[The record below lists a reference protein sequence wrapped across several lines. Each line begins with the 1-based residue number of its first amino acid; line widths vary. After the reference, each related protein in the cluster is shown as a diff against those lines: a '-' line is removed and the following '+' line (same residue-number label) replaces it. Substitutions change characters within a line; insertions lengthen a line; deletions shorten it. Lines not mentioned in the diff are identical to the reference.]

1 LKMKTSIMLLTGFLL
16 AFSVSAQIKMPGIFG
31 DHMVIQR
38 GRPVPV
44 WGWSS
49 PNEKLVLTFNQQ
61 KKEITAD
68 RNGKW
73 RVNLDPEPA
82 GGPFELKVQDG
93 NSLIFHDVMVGE
105 VWVCSGQ
112 SNMEFELKSARN
124 ADNEIMNA
132 GYPEIRHIKIPLTLS
147 NTPKDDIPPTQWEV
161 CSPKT
166 AGDFTAVGYFFARE
180 IVKRLH
186 VSVGLINTTWGGTM
200 VEAWTS
206 HGALENS
213 PEFKSIINSV
223 PDKDIESAMKERHK
237 RLAQQVKLLQKNV
250 IDTVPEAD
258 WKNPDYNSQ
267 GWPKIS
273 IALNWEN
280 QQLGLS
286 DLDGIVWYR
295 KEVFL
300 DDSIVNKSVTLSLGK
315 IDDNDDTYVNG
326 IWVGS
331 TKNWAENRIYRVPAG
346 VFKTGKN
353 IIAVKV
359 EDTGGGGGFYGD
371 SSSVYLK
378 SEDGFI
384 SLSNNWIFRIA
395 KITSNAMGIGPND
408 HTSLLFNAMINPL
421 IPYGI
426 RGVLWYQGEANTER
440 AYQYRTAFPLMIS
453 DWRQHWGEGNFPF
466 YFVQLASFNA
476 GNGNS
481 QQGSTWAELR
491 EAQARTLSLPA
502 TGMSVTTD
510 IGESNDIH
518 PKNKQDVGLRLAAIA
533 MNNIYEQTEE
543 YSGPV
548 YESMNIQKD
557 KIILSFTHTGSGLL
571 VKDKYGYLRGFEIAG
586 PDHHFYYAKA
596 IMQNNKVIVYA
607 DEVSQAESVHFA
619 WADDAADANLYNKEG
634 FPAVPF
640 RTDQWKGVTDDKKFE
655 IGKP

>member
-1 LKMKTSIMLLTGFLL
+1 MKILIFMLAGFLL

-38 GRPVPV
+38 DRPVPV

-49 PNEKLVLTFNQQ
+49 PKEKLVLSFNQQ
-61 KKEITAD
+61 KKEVIAD

-73 RVNLDPEPA
+73 RVNLDPEAA
-82 GGPFELKVQDG
+82 GGPYILKVEG
-93 NSLIFHDVMVGE
+93 KNSLIFHDVMVGE
-105 VWVCSGQ
+105 VWICSGQ

-124 ADNEIMNA
+124 ANNEIMNS
-132 GYPEIRHIKIPLTLS
+132 GYSEIRHIKIPLSLS
-147 NTPKDDIPPTQWEV
+147 SMAKEDIQPSAWNV

-186 VSVGLINTTWGGTM
+186 VPVGLINSTWGGTM

-206 HGALENS
+206 HAAFENS

-223 PDKDIESAMKERHK
+223 PDKDFEVMMKEHRNK
-237 RLAQQVKLLQKNV
+237 LENQVKLLQKNI
-250 IDTVPEAD
+250 IDTFPETN
-258 WKNPDYNSQ
+258 WKMPDYNNQ
-267 GWPKIS
+267 TWPKIS
-273 IALNWEN
+273 VALNWEN
-280 QQLGLS
+280 QQLGLD

-295 KEVFL
+295 KEIFL
-300 DDSIVNKSVTLSLGK
+300 DENAINKPVTLSLGK
-315 IDDNDDTYVNG
+315 IDDNDETYVNG

-331 TKNWAENRIYRVPAG
+331 SKNWAENRAYRVPVG
-346 VFKTGKN
+346 IFKTGKN
-353 IIAVKV
+353 IIAVRV

-371 SSSVYLK
+371 SSAVYLK

-384 SLSNNWIFRIA
+384 SLSDNWRFRIA
-395 KITSNAMGIGPND
+395 KITRNVSGVGPND
-408 HTSLLFNAMINPL
+408 YPSLLFNAMINPL

-426 RGVLWYQGEANTER
+426 RGVLWYQGEANTGR
-440 AYQYRTAFPLMIS
+440 AFQYRTAFPLMIN
-453 DWRQHWGEGNFPF
+453 DWRQHWDEGNFPF
-466 YFVQLASFNA
+466 YFVQLASFNSD
-476 GNGNS
+476 NGNS
-481 QQGSTWAELR
+481 LQGSTWAELR
-491 EAQARTLSLPA
+491 EAQTRTLSLPA

-533 MNNIYEQTEE
+533 MNNIYNQPEE
-543 YSGPV
+543 YCGPV
-548 YESMNIQKD
+548 YESMSVLGD
-557 KIILSFTHTGSGLL
+557 KVILSFTHTGSGLI

-586 PDHHFYYAKA
+586 SDHHFYYAKA
-596 IMQNNKVIVYA
+596 ILQNNKVIVYA
-607 DEVSQAESVHFA
+607 NEVSKPESIHFA
-619 WADDAADANLYNKEG
+619 WADDAGDANLYNKEG

>member
-1 LKMKTSIMLLTGFLL
+1 MKIAILFLTGFLL
-16 AFSVSAQIKMPGIFG
+16 AYTISAQIKMPGIFG

-44 WGWSS
+44 WGWAS
-49 PNEKLVLTFNQQ
+49 PNEKLVLTFHSQ
-61 KKEITAD
+61 KKEATAD

-82 GGPFELKVQDG
+82 GGPFELRIQG
-93 NSLIFHDVMVGE
+93 RNRLIFHDVMVGE
-105 VWVCSGQ
+105 VWICSGQ

-132 GYPEIRHIKIPLTLS
+132 GYPEIRHVKIPLTLS
-147 NTPKDDIPPTQWEV
+147 STPKDDIQATEWEV

-186 VSVGLINTTWGGTM
+186 VSVGLINSTWGGTI

-213 PEFKSIINSV
+213 PEFKSVINSV
-223 PDKDIESAMKERHK
+223 NDKDIELVMNERRK
-237 RLAQQVKLLQKNV
+237 NLELQVKHLQKN
-250 IDTVPEAD
+250 ILDTVPETD

-273 IALNWEN
+273 IAFNWEN
-280 QQLGLS
+280 QQLGLK

-295 KEVFL
+295 KEIFL
-300 DDSIVNKSVTLSLGK
+300 NGNMIDKPITLSLGK

-331 TKNWAENRIYRVPAG
+331 TKNWAESRVYNVPAG
-346 VFKTGKN
+346 VFKSGKN
-353 IIAVKV
+353 VISVRV
-359 EDTGGGGGFYGD
+359 EDTGGGGGFYDD
-371 SSSVYLK
+371 SSAVYLK
-378 SEDGFI
+378 SEAGII
-384 SLSNNWIFRIA
+384 SLSDGWSFRIA
-395 KITSNAMGIGPND
+395 KITSNTTGVGPND
-408 HTSLLFNAMINPL
+408 HASLLFNAMINPL

-426 RGVLWYQGEANTER
+426 RGVLWYQGEANTGR

-481 QQGSTWAELR
+481 QQGSAWAELR
-491 EAQARTLSLPA
+491 EAQTFTLGLPA
-502 TGMSVTTD
+502 TGMSVTID

-533 MNNIYEQTEE
+533 MNNIYEQPGE

-548 YESMNIQKD
+548 YESMSIQGD
-557 KIILSFTHTGSGLL
+557 KIILTFSHTGSGLM

-586 PDHHFYYAKA
+586 SNHHFYYAKA
-596 IMQNNKVIVYA
+596 IVQNNKVIVYA
-607 DEVSQAESVHFA
+607 DEVPQPESVHFG

-640 RTDQWKGVTDDKKFE
+640 RTDQWKGVTDDVKYS
-655 IGKP
+655 IGK

>member
-1 LKMKTSIMLLTGFLL
+1 MKILILLLTGFLL
-16 AFSVSAQIKMPGIFG
+16 AFSVKAQIKLPGIFG
-31 DHMVIQR
+31 DHMVVQR
-38 GRPVPV
+38 GWPVPV

-49 PNEKLVLTFNQQ
+49 PNEKLVLTFNKQ
-61 KKEITAD
+61 KKEIIAD

-73 RVNLDPEPA
+73 RINLDPEPA
-82 GGPFELKVQDG
+82 GGPFELKVQG
-93 NSLIFHDVMVGE
+93 RNSLIFHDVMVGE
-105 VWVCSGQ
+105 VWICSGQ
-112 SNMEFELKSARN
+112 SNMEFELNSARN
-124 ADNEIMNA
+124 ANNEIMNS
-132 GYPEIRHIKIPLTLS
+132 GNSEIRHIKIPLTVS
-147 NTPKDDIPPTQWEV
+147 SIPKDDILPTAWEV
-161 CSPKT
+161 SSPKT
-166 AGDFTAVGYFFARE
+166 AGHFTAVGYFFARE
-180 IVKRLH
+180 IEKRLH
-186 VSVGLINTTWGGTM
+186 VPVGLINTTWGGTM

-213 PEFKSIINSV
+213 PEFKSIIHSV
-223 PDKDIESAMKERHK
+223 TDKDIESGRMERSK
-237 RLAQQVKLLQKNV
+237 KLEQQVRYLQKN
-250 IDTVPEAD
+250 INDTVPEAD

-280 QQLGLS
+280 QHLGLS

-295 KEVFL
+295 KEIFL
-300 DDSIVNKSVTLSLGK
+300 DENAVTKTIMLSLGK

-353 IIAVKV
+353 IIAVRV

-378 SEDGFI
+378 SEDEFI
-384 SLSNNWIFRIA
+384 SLSNNWNFRIA
-395 KITSNAMGIGPND
+395 KITSKTTGIGPND
-408 HTSLLFNAMINPL
+408 YPSLLFNAMINPL

-426 RGVLWYQGEANTER
+426 RGVLWYQGEANTGQ
-440 AYQYRTAFPLMIS
+440 AYQYRTAFPLMIN
-453 DWRQHWGEGNFPF
+453 DWRQHWEEGNFPF

-491 EAQARTLSLPA
+491 EAQTRTLSLPA
-502 TGMSVTTD
+502 TGMAVTTD

-533 MNNIYEQTEE
+533 MNNIYEQLRE
-543 YSGPV
+543 YSGPQ
-548 YESMNIQKD
+548 YESMSIQGD
-557 KIILSFTHTGSGLL
+557 KIILSFTHTGSGLMI
-571 VKDKYGYLRGFEIAG
+571 KDKYGYLRGFEIAG
-586 PDHHFYYAKA
+586 PDHHFYFAKA
-596 IMQNNKVIVYA
+596 ILENNKVMVYA
-607 DEVSQAESVHFA
+607 EEVSQPLSVHFA

-640 RTDQWKGVTDDKKFE
+640 RTDQWKGVTDDVKYS
-655 IGKP
+655 IGK

>member
-1 LKMKTSIMLLTGFLL
+1 K
-16 AFSVSAQIKMPGIFG
+16 
-31 DHMVIQR
+31 
-38 GRPVPV
+38 
-44 WGWSS
+44 
-49 PNEKLVLTFNQQ
+49 N
-61 KKEITAD
+61 
-68 RNGKW
+68 
-73 RVNLDPEPA
+73 
-82 GGPFELKVQDG
+82 
-93 NSLIFHDVMVGE
+93 
-105 VWVCSGQ
+105 
-112 SNMEFELKSARN
+112 
-124 ADNEIMNA
+124 
-132 GYPEIRHIKIPLTLS
+132 
-147 NTPKDDIPPTQWEV
+147 
-161 CSPKT
+161 
-166 AGDFTAVGYFFARE
+166 
-180 IVKRLH
+180 IVD
-186 VSVGLINTTWGGTM
+186 
-200 VEAWTS
+200 
-206 HGALENS
+206 
-213 PEFKSIINSV
+213 SV
-223 PDKDIESAMKERHK
+223 PES
-237 RLAQQVKLLQKNV
+237 
-250 IDTVPEAD
+250 D

-273 IALNWEN
+273 ISLNWEN

-295 KEVFL
+295 KEVIL
-300 DDSIVNKSVTLSLGK
+300 DENVVNKPATLSLGK

-331 TKNWAENRIYRVPAG
+331 TKNWAETRIYRIPAG

-353 IIAVKV
+353 IIAVRV

-371 SSSVYLK
+371 SSAVYLK

-384 SLSNNWIFRIA
+384 SLSNNWFFRIA
-395 KITSNAMGIGPND
+395 KITGNAMGIGPND
-408 HTSLLFNAMINPL
+408 YSSLLFNAMINPL
-421 IPYGI
+421 IPYGM
-426 RGVLWYQGEANTER
+426 RGVLWYQGEANTGR

-491 EAQARTLSLPA
+491 EAQTRTLSLPA

-533 MNNIYEQTEE
+533 MNNIYEQPGE

-548 YESMNIQKD
+548 YESMSIQGD
-557 KIILSFTHTGSGLL
+557 KIVLGFTHTGSGLM

-586 PDHHFYYAKA
+586 SDHHFYYAKA
-596 IMQNNKVIVYA
+596 ILQNNKVIVYA
-607 DEVSQAESVHFA
+607 DEVSQPESVHFA
-619 WADDAADANLYNKEG
+619 WADDAADANFYNKEG